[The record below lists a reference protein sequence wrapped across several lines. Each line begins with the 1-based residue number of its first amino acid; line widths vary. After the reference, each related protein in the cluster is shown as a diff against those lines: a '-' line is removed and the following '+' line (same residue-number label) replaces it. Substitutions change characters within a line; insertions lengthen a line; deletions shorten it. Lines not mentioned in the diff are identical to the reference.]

1 LTMRLNNRLVLATA
15 PFLISSLVKLL
26 GRSIAFSKHG
36 FDEVESRW
44 NRKLP
49 SIFAL
54 WHQRLLMMP
63 LAYKGHG
70 LYVLISHHRDGE
82 LISRAVSRLGVR
94 SIRGSATRGGSAGFR
109 RMLETLRGG
118 SDVAITPDGPRGP
131 KWKAHKGA
139 VVLAIAA
146 GLPIFPVTYACSR
159 RKEFNSWD
167 NFIVPAPFSRG
178 VFVCGEPL
186 EVPEDADDQ
195 TVEALRQALETRLIE
210 ITRQAE
216 ELAQGKAS

>member
-1 LTMRLNNRLVLATA
+1 MRLNNRLVLAAA
-15 PFLISSLVKLL
+15 PYLISLLVKSL
-26 GRSIAFSKHG
+26 GRSIGFSRHG

-44 NRKLP
+44 NQKLP

-63 LAYKGHG
+63 LAYEGHG
-70 LYVLISHHRDGE
+70 LYVLISNHRDGE
-82 LISRAVSRLGVR
+82 LIAKAVSRLGVR

-109 RMLETLRGG
+109 RMLETLRTGG
-118 SDVAITPDGPRGP
+118 DVAITPDGPRGP

-139 VVLAIAA
+139 IVLAKAA
-146 GLPIFPVTYACSR
+146 RVPIFPATYACSR

-178 VFVCGEPL
+178 VFIFGDPL
-186 EVPEDADDQ
+186 DVPEDADEQ
-195 TVEALRQALETRLIE
+195 MVEALRQALETRLIE
-210 ITRQAE
+210 ITHQAE
-216 ELAQGKAS
+216 ELVRGKTP